1 MIRSYRIWRNMDKKD
16 TDVGKHVSIQLFQHP
31 SVFKWLAFEAHASVE
46 ECCGLLHHVPLP
58 KWLINWESDWGCDCS
73 PANTPPL
80 NDDGCDCWSK
90 FGDYY
95 GDTWGDMWHWAI
107 ETPLQE
113 FLYRRNVNHQWVN
126 VSSKD
131 FAQDFPDIAWINS
144 EIEREK
150 KYAAEH
156 GGVIGVGDLP
166 CLDYPGSSWMY
177 KFMEWATRRWR
188 TPLCDG
194 TGTQGQH

>member
-1 MIRSYRIWRNMDKKD
+1 MDKKD

-95 GDTWGDMWHWAI
+95 GDTWGDLWHIYIECTLMSWAYSDV
-107 ETPLQE
+107 EKDVQ
-113 FLYRRNVNHQWVN
+113 YVNT
-126 VSSKD
+126 SLD
-131 FAQDFPDIAWINS
+131 EFPDDFSEVSWIRN

-150 KYAAEH
+150 KYAKEH
-156 GGVIGVGDLP
+156 GGIVNPLDLP
-166 CLDYPGSSWMY
+166 CIDYGGSSWLY
-177 KFMEWATRRWR
+177 KFLEWATRRWR

-194 TGTQGQH
+194 TGPENKH